1 MVGWHH
7 WLNGHEFEQVP
18 GVGDGQGSLMCYS
31 PWGHKELDMTERL
44 SWTEVRKE
52 RMGFSGR
59 WLRVLQGRGAAGEG
73 LWSPA
78 LARIAQ
84 GPPGRQSAWLEPREP
99 GGAWSWTR
107 GGIDL
112 PQISARLVPSC
123 LCSEFKNPFLSE
135 TFQDHGHLHACA

>member
-1 MVGWHH
+1 
-7 WLNGHEFEQVP
+7 
-18 GVGDGQGSLMCYS
+18 
-31 PWGHKELDMTERL
+31 
-44 SWTEVRKE
+44 
-52 RMGFSGR
+52 MGFSGR